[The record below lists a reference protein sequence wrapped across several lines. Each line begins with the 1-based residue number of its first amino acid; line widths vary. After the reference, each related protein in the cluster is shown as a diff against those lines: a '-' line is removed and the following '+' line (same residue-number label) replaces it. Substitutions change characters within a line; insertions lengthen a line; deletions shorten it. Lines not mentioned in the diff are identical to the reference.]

1 MPAKSSREKKE
12 TTQPADDGDSKVP
25 AKRSRRS
32 QEKAQPADKD
42 NSKVPAKSSRK
53 SLEKAQPA
61 DEEDSKVPAKR
72 SSRNQ
77 TRRAKNDALPV
88 DEDDS
93 ELPVKRNRPERNL
106 SGKRTIVANQ
116 NDVVSDEDK
125 DLDKLKDD
133 KHGMEKSNVEIE
145 EDGQHG
151 SDSIESGDDPL
162 AIVEE
167 DGKKKIDV
175 RFKPK

>member
-1 MPAKSSREKKE
+1 
-12 TTQPADDGDSKVP
+12 
-25 AKRSRRS
+25 
-32 QEKAQPADKD
+32 
-42 NSKVPAKSSRK
+42 
-53 SLEKAQPA
+53 
-61 DEEDSKVPAKR
+61 VPAKR

-93 ELPVKRNRPERNL
+93 ELPVSVPVIARGGRRNL
-106 SGKRTIVANQ
+106 SGKHTLVANQ

-133 KHGMEKSNVEIE
+133 KHSIKKSNVEIE

-151 SDSIESGDDPL
+151 SDSIESGDDDL

-167 DGKKKIDV
+167 DGK
-175 RFKPK
+175 

>member
-1 MPAKSSREKKE
+1 MPAKK
-12 TTQPADDGDSKVP
+12 
-25 AKRSRRS
+25 
-32 QEKAQPADKD
+32 
-42 NSKVPAKSSRK
+42 SRK
-53 SLEKAQPA
+53 SQEKAQPA

-77 TRRAKNDALPV
+77 TRRSKNDALPV

-106 SGKRTIVANQ
+106 SGKRTLVANQ

-125 DLDKLKDD
+125 DLDKLKDN
-133 KHGMEKSNVEIE
+133 KHGIEKSNVEIE

-175 RFKPK
+175 HFKPK